1 MSGNHARSGRASS
14 LKTGRRGALNRPLGV
29 VVALIVAAWT
39 LGLAVG
45 PPQASA
51 AAADQAR
58 PTIDTDF
65 LYHQLYYMSSNYLY
79 RVSGQDGDPRNPADP
94 ANQPPQANGWQEF
107 YAYWK
112 KTMTDPA
119 QMGPLGADVTATDH
133 YFQSGD
139 LFGAPGTAPPFESD
153 VAEVTLPGST
163 CPGER
168 TLFAAHPDSTPGLNQ
183 HNGSAYDDT
192 SGVSMGMAEFR
203 ALLQWYAAN
212 GTWPTRTVKIGLFD
226 AEETGLYGSAYY
238 ADNLIP
244 PGPQGQYKLVA
255 NMDQNGLEY
264 PAYHFGTQHYTSNP
278 TGNTGPWR
286 TNINASPLSKPPTSV
301 YSDQDWARIQ
311 ANMPA
316 IQHFRD
322 VLGQSVQDA
331 FTVLGD
337 KHHNQITL
345 ENPLENGAKVP
356 AYTADDLKNYSTPQD
371 DTLGRTDQVPF
382 VAQGIPGYGVLGAF
396 DSTDTENPF
405 PDQSPLKPPVFQYAG
420 YDTPRDTIQHLN
432 LLASGQPQ
440 GAQTNDANVPEA
452 GTEELRAALELP
464 ATWSDYLV
472 SRTEYAGASPR
483 PGGPLAYFETDPVK
497 PAKDQLKID
506 FNGTFSRP
514 LDAVGKLSYA
524 WDFGDGTHADGAKV
538 SHTYA
543 HPQFADVTLVVRDEN
558 GNIGTYRQAVN
569 AGASSDPAPSTSS
582 CGLVTSDKAANQVL
596 AENGLPPATTTPNP
610 LGLPS
615 NSKCVDRRKFTFR
628 VHQPKGGRVTGVT
641 VYVNGKRVLRRHGHR
656 ISRISLT
663 RLPKTL
669 FQVKIVAVNS
679 KHERVTSVRTY
690 RGCKK
695 SHPVTHVHHP
705 PKHHH

>member
-1 MSGNHARSGRASS
+1 MRGNRAGRS
-14 LKTGRRGALNRPLGV
+14 ALNRPLGV
-29 VVALIVAAWT
+29 LVACIVAIWAC
-39 LGLAVG
+39 GFAAV
-45 PPQASA
+45 A
-51 AAADQAR
+51 AAPARADQAR
-58 PTIDTDF
+58 PVIDPDF
-65 LYHQLYYMSSNYLY
+65 LYRQLYFISSNYLY

-94 ANQPPQANGWQEF
+94 ANQPPQLNGWQEF

-112 KTMTDPA
+112 KTMTDPK
-119 QMGPLGADVTATDH
+119 QLGPLGSDVTAADH

-139 LFGAPGTAPPFESD
+139 LFGAPGTAPPFQSD

-168 TLFAAHPDSTPGLNQ
+168 TLFAGHPDSTPGLNQ

-212 GTWPTRTVKIGLFD
+212 GTWPTRTIKIGLFD

-238 ADNLIP
+238 AANLIP
-244 PGPQGQYKLVA
+244 QGPQGQYKLVA

-264 PAYHFGTQHYTSNP
+264 PAYHFGTQHFTSNP
-278 TGNTGPWR
+278 TGTTGPWQ
-286 TNINASPLSKPPTSV
+286 TNINASPLKQPPTSV
-301 YSDQDWARIQ
+301 YSAEDWARIQ

-316 IQHFRD
+316 IVHFRS
-322 VLGQSVQDA
+322 VLDQSVQEA
-331 FTVLGD
+331 FTVLGA
-337 KHHNQITL
+337 KHHNQVTL
-345 ENPLENGAKVP
+345 ENSLENGAKVP
-356 AYTADDLKNYSTPQD
+356 AYTAADMKTYSTPQD

-405 PDQSPLKPPVFQYAG
+405 PQQSPLKPPIFQYAG

-440 GAQTNDANVPEA
+440 GPATSDPSVPEA

-472 SRTEYAGASPR
+472 SRPEYAGASAR
-483 PGGPLAYFETDPVK
+483 PTGPLAYFETDPVK
-497 PAKDQLKID
+497 PAKDQLKVD
-506 FNGTFSRP
+506 FNGTFTRP
-514 LDAVGKLSYA
+514 LDAVGKLTYA
-524 WDFGDGTHADGAKV
+524 WDFGDGTHATGATV

-543 HPQFADVTLVVRDEN
+543 HPQFADVKLIVRDEN
-558 GNIGTYRQAVN
+558 GNVGGYRQAVN
-569 AGASSDPAPSTSS
+569 AGASSDPAPQTSS
-582 CGLVTSDKAANQVL
+582 CGVLPKDETNAVL
-596 AENGLPPATTTPNP
+596 AENSLPPATTAPNP

-615 NSKCVDRRKFTFR
+615 PARCVDRRRFSFR
-628 VHQPKGGRVTGVT
+628 IHQPKHGRVVR
-641 VYVNGKRVLRRHGHR
+641 VSAFVNGKQVLRLHRHR
-656 ISRISLT
+656 ITRIRLA
-663 RLPKTL
+663 RLPLGL
-669 FQVKIVAVNS
+669 FQVKIIAVTS
-679 KHERVTSVRTY
+679 GGERVTSVRTY

-695 SHPVTHVHHP
+695 GPPVTHVQP
-705 PKHHH
+705 HHHH

>member
-1 MSGNHARSGRASS
+1 MSAPRRNA
-14 LKTGRRGALNRPLGV
+14 RRGVLNRPLGSL
-29 VVALIVAAWT
+29 AACIVAAW
-39 LGLAVG
+39 GLAIGVH
-45 PPQASA
+45 ASPA
-51 AAADQAR
+51 QADQAR
-58 PTIDTDF
+58 PVIDTDF

-79 RVSGQDGDPRNPADP
+79 RVSGQDGDPRNPSDP

-112 KTMTDPA
+112 KTMTDPK
-119 QMGPLGADVTATDH
+119 QMGPLGGAVTPADH

-212 GTWPTRTVKIGLFD
+212 GTWPARTVKIGLFD

-244 PGPQGQYKLVA
+244 QGPQGQYKLVA

-264 PAYHFGTQHYTSNP
+264 PAYHFGTQHFTSNP
-278 TGNTGPWR
+278 TGTTGPWQ
-286 TNINASPLSKPPTSV
+286 TNINASPLKKPPTSV
-301 YSDQDWARIQ
+301 YTDQDWARIQ

-316 IQHFRD
+316 IQHFRQVLD
-322 VLGQSVQDA
+322 DSVHEAFSVLGA
-331 FTVLGD
+331 

-356 AYTADDLKNYSTPQD
+356 AYTAADLKTYSTPQD

-405 PDQSPLKPPVFQYAG
+405 PQQTPVKPPIFQYAG

-440 GAQTNDANVPEA
+440 GPATNDPAVPES

-472 SRTEYAGASPR
+472 SRDEYAGASPR
-483 PGGPLAYFETDPVK
+483 PAGPLAYFETNPVK
-497 PAKDQLKID
+497 PAKDQLKVD
-506 FNGTFSRP
+506 FDASFTRP
-514 LDAVGKLSYA
+514 LDSVGKLTYA
-524 WDFGDGTHADGAKV
+524 WDFGDGAHATGEKV

-543 HPQFADVTLVVRDEN
+543 HPQFADAKLVVQDEN
-558 GNIGTYRQAVN
+558 GAVGTYRQAVN
-569 AGASSDPAPSTSS
+569 AGASSDPAPDTPS
-582 CGLVTSDKAANQVL
+582 CGRFKLPVTNGVL
-596 AENGLPPATTTPNP
+596 AENNLPPATTTPNP

-615 NSKCVDRRKFTFR
+615 NHKCVDRRRFTFKI
-628 VHQPKGGRVTGVT
+628 HQPRHGRVTRVT
-641 VYVNGKRVLRRHGHR
+641 VFVNGKRVLRLHRHR
-656 ISRISLT
+656 IAKIT
-663 RLPKTL
+663 IPRLPIGL
-669 FQVKIVAVNS
+669 FQVKIVAVNTT
-679 KHERVTSVRTY
+679 HETVTSVRTY

-695 SHPVTHVHHP
+695 GQPTTHVQRPPHHRNRA
-705 PKHHH
+705 

>member
-1 MSGNHARSGRASS
+1 MTAVC
-14 LKTGRRGALNRPLGV
+14 ALATATALT
-29 VVALIVAAWT
+29 VAPATA
-39 LGLAVG
+39 
-45 PPQASA
+45 Q
-51 AAADQAR
+51 ADQGR
-58 PTIDTDF
+58 PVIDTDF
-65 LYHQLYYMSSNYLY
+65 LYHQLYFMSTNYQY
-79 RVSGQDGDPRNPADP
+79 RVSGQDGDPTNPSDP
-94 ANQPPQANGWQEF
+94 ANQPPLANGWQEF

-112 KTMTDPA
+112 KTMTDPK
-119 QMGPLGADVTATDH
+119 QMGPLGTAVTTSDH

-139 LFGAPGTAPPFESD
+139 LFGAPGTAPPFKSD
-153 VAEVTLPGST
+153 VAEVTLPGAT

-238 ADNLIP
+238 AANLIP

-264 PAYHFGTQHYTSNP
+264 PAYHFGTQHFTSNP
-278 TGNTGPWR
+278 TGSTGPWQ
-286 TNINASPLSKPPTSV
+286 TNINASPLKKPPTSV
-301 YSDQDWARIQ
+301 YSDEDWARIQ

-316 IQHFRD
+316 IEHFRQALTD
-322 VLGQSVQDA
+322 SVQQA
-331 FTVLGD
+331 FTTLGA

-356 AYTADDLKNYSTPQD
+356 AYTAGDLKTYSTPQD

-405 PDQSPLKPPVFQYAG
+405 PQQTPVKPPIFQYAG

-432 LLASGQPQ
+432 LLASGQPM
-440 GAQTNDANVPEA
+440 GPATNDSAVPES

-472 SRTEYAGASPR
+472 SRDEYAGADPR
-483 PGGPLAYFETDPVK
+483 PNGPLAYFETDPVK
-497 PAKDQLKID
+497 PAKDQLKIGFD
-506 FNGTFSRP
+506 ASFTRP
-514 LDAVGKLSYA
+514 LDAVGKLTYA
-524 WDFGDGTHADGAKV
+524 WDFGDGTSATGEKV

-543 HPQFADVTLVVRDEN
+543 HPQFADVKLVVQDEN
-558 GNIGTYRQAVN
+558 GNVGTYRQAVD
-569 AGASSDPAPSTSS
+569 AGASTDPAPDTPS
-582 CGLVTSDKAANQVL
+582 CGRFKLATTNQVL
-596 AENGLPPATTTPNP
+596 MENNLPPATTTPNP

-615 NSKCVDRRKFTFR
+615 NHKCVDRRRFTFKI
-628 VHQPKGGRVTGVT
+628 HQPRHGRVTRVT
-641 VYVNGKRVLRRHGHR
+641 VFVNGKRTLRLHGHR
-656 ISRISLT
+656 ITKIT
-663 RLPKTL
+663 IPRLPIGL
-669 FQVKIVAVNS
+669 FQVKIVALNTA
-679 KHERVTSVRTY
+679 HETVTSVRTY

-695 SHPVTHVHHP
+695 GQPTTHVHHH
-705 PKHHH
+705 K